1 MSRDWRIILRFA
13 ILCLTIAAVFFLF
26 DKTDFFAKS
35 WAGIWMFWASLA
47 LCPGLFLF
55 GWWMAI
61 TEQPV
66 QNVGLMW
73 LVIGLI
79 NFVLY
84 GAIGAAYVGLRK
96 RPQESGTS

>member
-1 MSRDWRIILRFA
+1 MSRDSRTILRFA
-13 ILCLTIAAVFFLF
+13 ILGLAIAAVFFLF
-26 DKTDFFAKS
+26 DKTDFFARS
-35 WAGIWMFWASLA
+35 WAGIWMFWASLI

-66 QNVGLMW
+66 QNVGAMW

-84 GAIGAAYVGLRK
+84 AAIGAAYVGWRK
-96 RPQESGTS
+96 KPQESRTS